1 MTVFLQTVSQSQP
14 FLLEVA
20 FVRSL
25 VASMRLIQHG
35 FFFFFLTSR
44 TYTEGLEQ
52 RKQREDMDW
61 FQIKSSTIYLAHSN
75 AELEPA
81 W

>member
-1 MTVFLQTVSQSQP
+1 MTVFLQTVSQSQS

-35 FFFFFLTSR
+35 FFFFLTSR

-61 FQIKSSTIYLAHSN
+61 FQIKSSTIYSAHSN